1 MKKTL
6 LLITLAIIF
15 ITVIPASAETDT
27 ANAASHIAV
36 LSCDIDPGV
45 LMDGDTGTLRI
56 TVKNTGT
63 DSVTIRRATI
73 LTKDLVLKN
82 DQAYATA
89 DSLGPDVT
97 KEFTFTLEAKED
109 GIFYPR
115 LYLDFSAGGSLS
127 YPVMVKVESTPPEL
141 SVLDKPDVF
150 QKDVS
155 DKVRLVIGNP
165 RENTLNGIIVRP
177 VSDNASFKQTSVFVG
192 ELKSNGY
199 SEIAFDVTPINEGEI
214 RFVAEYRNG
223 VNHHE
228 TETAIPVI
236 FGEYKKSANPV
247 VNNLELTSSG
257 KGYMV
262 SGDVTNAGLENAKS
276 IVITTGSPAVPA
288 DPNRLYVIGELE
300 PDDFSSF
307 EVDFTATDAKT
318 IPLLIQFKDEDGNDY
333 TKPIDI
339 KIREGPKAAEGVAQ
353 SEDKS
358 EGMPV
363 AAIILVIAA
372 IAVAG
377 GAIYNSWKKN

>member
-1 MKKTL
+1 
-6 LLITLAIIF
+6 
-15 ITVIPASAETDT
+15 
-27 ANAASHIAV
+27 
-36 LSCDIDPGV
+36 
-45 LMDGDTGTLRI
+45 
-56 TVKNTGT
+56 
-63 DSVTIRRATI
+63 
-73 LTKDLVLKN
+73 
-82 DQAYATA
+82 
-89 DSLGPDVT
+89 
-97 KEFTFTLEAKED
+97 
-109 GIFYPR
+109 
-115 LYLDFSAGGSLS
+115 
-127 YPVMVKVESTPPEL
+127 
-141 SVLDKPDVF
+141 
-150 QKDVS
+150 
-155 DKVRLVIGNP
+155 
-165 RENTLNGIIVRP
+165 
-177 VSDNASFKQTSVFVG
+177 
-192 ELKSNGY
+192 
-199 SEIAFDVTPINEGEI
+199 GEI

-333 TKPIDI
+333 TKTIDI

>member
-27 ANAASHIAV
+27 ANAASHISV
-36 LSCDIDPGV
+36 LSCDIDPDV
-45 LMDGDTGTLRI
+45 LMDGDTGNLKI
-56 TVKNTGT
+56 VIKNTGT
-63 DSVTIRRATI
+63 ESVTIRRATI

-89 DSLGPDVT
+89 DSIGPDVS

-109 GIFYPR
+109 GIFYPK
-115 LYLDFSAGGSLS
+115 LYLDFSGGGSLS

-150 QKDVS
+150 QKDVT
-155 DKVRLVIGNP
+155 DTVRLVIGNP

-276 IVITTGSPAVPA
+276 IVI
-288 DPNRLYVIGELE
+288 
-300 PDDFSSF
+300 
-307 EVDFTATDAKT
+307 
-318 IPLLIQFKDEDGNDY
+318 
-333 TKPIDI
+333 
-339 KIREGPKAAEGVAQ
+339 
-353 SEDKS
+353 
-358 EGMPV
+358 
-363 AAIILVIAA
+363 
-372 IAVAG
+372 
-377 GAIYNSWKKN
+377 